1 MDFDPRDV
9 DSRDDDRYGLDR
21 DFDPREGFTRDV
33 HLPRGLEREIVR
45 DRDREFTLRGS
56 ESRILATVGAFRVV
70 SSRDLRD
77 SRDHELDPRS
87 GDLRHLREQGLVEMV
102 RVPGTSEHAI
112 VLTKEGR
119 SLLEH
124 HRDRDRDGRQTF
136 YDGLRRERELEHDIQ
151 VYRAYEREL
160 ERLHGEHA
168 RIERV
173 ILDYELKSE
182 YQRWLHERDRDRD
195 DYNGHPDRSAE
206 EIRDWALEHG
216 LPYFDEEVHFPDLR
230 IEYERDGRLNHV
242 DVEVITQH
250 YRGAHAASVARS
262 GFKGFRG
269 SSARVGGA
277 PFDPDYAEE
286 LWY

>member
-9 DSRDDDRYGLDR
+9 DSRNDDRYGLDR
-21 DFDPREGFTRDV
+21 DFDPREVFTRDV
-33 HLPRGLEREIVR
+33 DLPLGLEREIVR
-45 DRDREFTLRGS
+45 DRDREYTLRGS
-56 ESRILATVGAFRVV
+56 ESRTLATVGAFRVV

-77 SRDHELDPRS
+77 SRDRELDPRS
-87 GDLRHLREQGLVEMV
+87 SGLRHLREQGLVETV
-102 RVPGTSEHAI
+102 RVPGTRERAV

-119 SLLEH
+119 GLLES
-124 HRDRDRDGRQTF
+124 HRFRDGRQTF
-136 YDGLRRERELEHDIQ
+136 YAGLRRERELEHDIQ
-151 VYRAYEREL
+151 VYRAYEREVD
-160 ERLHGEHA
+160 RLRDEHA

-173 ILDYELKSE
+173 ILDYQLKSD

-195 DYNGHPDRSAE
+195 NYDGHPDRTPE
-206 EIRDWALEHG
+206 EIRDWAYEHD
-216 LPYFDEEVHFPDLR
+216 LPYFDDQVHIPDLR
-230 IEYERDGRLNHV
+230 IEYELDGRLDHV

-269 SSARVGGA
+269 SSTRVGGV